1 MVFRIDLK
9 IFIFL
14 IILYCTRQIEIY
26 SIIMLFAFL
35 HELGHLLAG
44 ILLKMKVK
52 GISILPTGFSI
63 EFNLTELDYNKKILK
78 SNILEVKKIIVALAG
93 PLVNILVIAI
103 TLIFQNEKL
112 SNIIYANI
120 IIVIFNLLPIYPLD
134 GGRILKEILH
144 IKLGKRKSMI
154 ITQEISEKV
163 LCIFAIFV
171 SIFVLFYH
179 NISIVIVLGYL
190 GFYVIKNHKQIAM
203 KEKIYN
209 KIEKYNNLPLKSIA
223 KIN

>member
-1 MVFRIDLK
+1 MSFGHIFAGLLLKLKPKKLSIMPFGLAVTFESYEYKKLIETKKIIIAFAGPLTNILISIGLLFIHMDQDLK
-9 IFIFL
+9 
-14 IILYCTRQIEIY
+14 QIMIY
-26 SIIMLFAFL
+26 
-35 HELGHLLAG
+35 
-44 ILLKMKVK
+44 
-52 GISILPTGFSI
+52 
-63 EFNLTELDYNKKILK
+63 
-78 SNILEVKKIIVALAG
+78 SNILVAL
-93 PLVNILVIAI
+93 
-103 TLIFQNEKL
+103 
-112 SNIIYANI
+112 
-120 IIVIFNLLPIYPLD
+120 FNLIPIYPLD